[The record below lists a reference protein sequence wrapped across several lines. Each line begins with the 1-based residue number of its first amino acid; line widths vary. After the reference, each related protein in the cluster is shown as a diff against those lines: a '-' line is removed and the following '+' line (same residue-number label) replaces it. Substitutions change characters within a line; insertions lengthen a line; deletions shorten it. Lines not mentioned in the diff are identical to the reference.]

1 VIDISSI
8 GTHLYVTGAI
18 LIYLVLHIVIRF
30 FGRGVWHLFRLR
42 SIRAALAGLP
52 ENAPVTAF
60 RDVFNSDEAL
70 GHLWKEYQ
78 DTLHEQREER
88 GGQMSI
94 KAVRATVPAEVYFN
108 PHSVVD
114 GRVGTEF
121 FKHFPGLFTGV
132 GIIGT
137 FSGLITGLHQFKV
150 SDEPAAVRKSLE
162 ALMGDVG
169 AAFIISGLAIA
180 TAMAVTFFEKLLL
193 SRLYATA
200 EAISHAVDARFES
213 GAGEEYLSRLVKA
226 SEESASQSKMLK
238 DALVKELGDLLRE
251 VTASQVASNSQLHA
265 RLGEQITD
273 AAKVQVDASREGSR
287 SLADTLDKTIRD
299 ALEGPLRRLAESVE
313 RASGDQSSAAVKMLN
328 DVMTS
333 FSQRLNDLFGSQ
345 ISGLNDLNRQTAEAM
360 QQAVSALHALIGNLE
375 AKGKES
381 TDTMAATMAEAVKS
395 MGERQAAI
403 NAEMK
408 GFVEQ
413 IRELTG
419 ATQKETAEKL
429 NSTLDALGARMTA
442 LLDSLG
448 DSHRKAREEQ
458 QSREEETATRQ
469 RDLMTN
475 LTGSVD
481 EAVKQM
487 AAAAQLMAESVST
500 LSAVTGKAT
509 DGLTS
514 GAARIDAAATKFS
527 SAGAQ
532 VGGVMEQATRATAK
546 LTEVTGAMSSSAT
559 ALQDSL
565 RDYKSQREALV
576 SVTGNI
582 QSIVKSAGEQALLSD
597 GALKRIEASAKQLSA
612 AQRDMDEYL
621 EGVSAVLEKTTDSFG
636 NAVVSTLARVN
647 TAFHQKLSD
656 SVGLLAASIHE
667 LESSLNP
674 TAPKK

>member
-1 VIDISSI
+1 
-8 GTHLYVTGAI
+8 VTSFENLGESVYWTGGFLAG
-18 LIYLVLHIVIRF
+18 F
-30 FGRGVWHLFRLR
+30 FLLFLFGFLFRGIWHWWRLWRALR
-42 SIRAALAGLP
+42 ALNNLAP
-52 ENAPVTAF
+52 NASREDL
-60 RDVFNSDEAL
+60 RDVFARDRAL
-70 GHLWKEYQ
+70 KHLWKEYE
-78 DTLHEQREER
+78 DTLHEQSELRN
-88 GGQMSI
+88 GM
-94 KAVRATVPAEVYFN
+94 VVTLATRSTMPAEAYFN
-108 PHSVVD
+108 TQSMVD
-114 GRVGTEF
+114 GRLGTEF
-121 FKHFPGLFTGV
+121 FKHFPGIFTGL

-137 FSGLITGLHQFKV
+137 FAGLIKGLKQFQVSEDAEIARESLKV
-150 SDEPAAVRKSLE
+150 LMHEVGSAFLVSAA
-162 ALMGDVG
+162 
-169 AAFIISGLAIA
+169 AIT
-180 TAMAVTFFEKLLL
+180 TAMAVTFLEKLLL

-200 EAISHAVDARFES
+200 EAISHAIDARFES

-251 VTASQVASNSQLHA
+251 VTASQVASNTQLHA

-299 ALEGPLRRLAESVE
+299 ALEDPLRKLADSVV

-360 QQAVSALHALIGNLE
+360 QQAVSALHTLVGNLE

-381 TDTMAATMAEAVKS
+381 TDSMAATMGDAVRS
-395 MGERQAAI
+395 MEERQAAI
-403 NAEMK
+403 NAQMIE
-408 GFVEQ
+408 FVEQ

-419 ATQKETAEKL
+419 ASQKQTAEKL
-429 NSTLDALGARMTA
+429 TATLDALGERVTA
-442 LLDSLG
+442 LIDSLG
-448 DSHRKAREEQ
+448 ESTRKARDEQ
-458 QSREEETATRQ
+458 NAREEGTANRQ

-487 AAAAQLMAESVST
+487 AAAARLMAESVST
-500 LSAVTGKAT
+500 LSTVTGKAT

-546 LTEVTGAMSSSAT
+546 LTETTGALTTSAA
-559 ALQDSL
+559 ALQESL
-565 RDYKSQREALV
+565 RDYKAQREAHVGLMSDV
-576 SVTGNI
+576 R
-582 QSIVKSAGEQALLSD
+582 SIVESAKQQALLSD
-597 GALKRIEASAKQLSA
+597 DALKRIEKSANSLSTA
-612 AQRDMDEYL
+612 HDEINKYL
-621 EGVSAVLEKTTDSFG
+621 DGVSTVLQEATDSFS
-636 NAVVSTLARVN
+636 NAVVSTLGKVN
-647 TAFHQKLSD
+647 TEFHQKLTH
-656 SVGLLAASIHE
+656 SVGLLSSTIQD

-674 TAPKK
+674 SPQKK